1 MKDDIIISAPTIC
14 QTENSSIRLSAEVS
28 INGEKKILWCETD
41 QEYEQF
47 LLLERL
53 DAFLVAILPLAMRI
67 GKNIICE
74 APVTEQF
81 LHNLNQT
88 LIPLLC
94 KGDSR
99 LFNSKIIANTDSSK
113 LISENGIATGMSCGV
128 DSLYTTL
135 MYLNSP
141 FASMNLTHLYTGNYL
156 YGNKGAI
163 YDRADSVAK
172 TLNLKLV
179 KTRTNISELFKQF
192 GLPHV
197 PTHFFK
203 TIFGVLCLRKLF
215 KIYYYSSAGDFA
227 SDFLLKNNS
236 DKDTTNIEL
245 LLLYT
250 FSCPDFQILTGGG
263 SVDRL
268 QKTKEL
274 INFGVAQKYLNV
286 CLNPYLNINCGK
298 CGKCLRTLLA
308 IDTFDALD
316 SFRNVFD
323 VDEYRKNRLD
333 AFLFLVKGSPLRNP
347 YLSGVYQYFLSKE
360 PDLIK
365 QAETQLKNNL

>member
-1 MKDDIIISAPTIC
+1 
-14 QTENSSIRLSAEVS
+14 
-28 INGEKKILWCETD
+28 
-41 QEYEQF
+41 
-47 LLLERL
+47 
-53 DAFLVAILPLAMRI
+53 
-67 GKNIICE
+67 
-74 APVTEQF
+74 
-81 LHNLNQT
+81 
-88 LIPLLC
+88 
-94 KGDSR
+94 
-99 LFNSKIIANTDSSK
+99 
-113 LISENGIATGMSCGV
+113 
-128 DSLYTTL
+128 
-135 MYLNSP
+135 
-141 FASMNLTHLYTGNYL
+141 
-156 YGNKGAI
+156 
-163 YDRADSVAK
+163 
-172 TLNLKLV
+172 
-179 KTRTNISELFKQF
+179 
-192 GLPHV
+192 
-197 PTHFFK
+197 
-203 TIFGVLCLRKLF
+203 LRKLF

-274 INFGVAQKYLNV
+274 INFDVAQKYLNV
-286 CLNPYLNINCGK
+286 CLNPHLNINCGK